1 MIQVCHIISGDL
13 WAGAEVMDFHL
24 LKNLRQFED
33 LELSAILF
41 NEGKLANEIRCLG
54 IPVDVVEES
63 RRSFFRLI
71 RDTGRILDRRSPRI
85 IHSHR
90 YKENIL
96 SFLSSRSQDGVRLVC
111 TQHGMPESIG
121 ANRNPKYRLL
131 HQLNISLLLKSFSK
145 VIAVSSDIRC
155 IFKNTYGYSGDN
167 LMVIHNGTDIPGTHP
182 VKSER
187 EMFVVG
193 SMGRMFPVKDYPLM
207 VEIAREVCRETDKI
221 RFELAGDGPEWA
233 KIKDLVERYG
243 LEKQFI
249 LRGFVEDLSGFY
261 QGLDLFLNT
270 SLHEGIPLSVLEA
283 MSFGIPI
290 LAPNVGGLKEMI
302 NDGVEGY
309 LVNGRDPEVYAI
321 KCLHIY
327 RNKILRQSMASSA
340 REKVEN
346 EFSNDRMA
354 REYYQVYLDVV
365 RDSRNGV

>member
-1 MIQVCHIISGDL
+1 
-13 WAGAEVMDFHL
+13 
-24 LKNLRQFED
+24 
-33 LELSAILF
+33 
-41 NEGKLANEIRCLG
+41 
-54 IPVDVVEES
+54 
-63 RRSFFRLI
+63 
-71 RDTGRILDRRSPRI
+71 
-85 IHSHR
+85 
-90 YKENIL
+90 
-96 SFLSSRSQDGVRLVC
+96 
-111 TQHGMPESIG
+111 
-121 ANRNPKYRLL
+121 
-131 HQLNISLLLKSFSK
+131 
-145 VIAVSSDIRC
+145 
-155 IFKNTYGYSGDN
+155 
-167 LMVIHNGTDIPGTHP
+167 
-182 VKSER
+182 
-187 EMFVVG
+187 MFVVG